1 MFCFIENEVAETTCH
16 DLEQRLGPQLRIPPF
31 SEMTETDGVPRIS
44 RPKMSR
50 VWHVVHEPQSA
61 SASMATSH
69 VSATSSRNSA
79 GAGFVNVG
87 LAMRSTVADG

>member
-1 MFCFIENEVAETTCH
+1 MTRTISARPSRSACA
-16 DLEQRLGPQLRIPPF
+16 DAASSKR